1 MSDYTSIKLCLME
14 LKMWLRQ
21 PLNSV
26 YHIPPINYNRTTLG
40 HISADRDSSGL
51 LRKQTVIMTIT
62 QSSVA
67 SRATLVMNSRGM
79 VLHVLFS
86 LHLYVKD

>member
-26 YHIPPINYNRTTLG
+26 YHIPPINYNRPTLG
-40 HISADRDSSGL
+40 HISADRDSLGSL
-51 LRKQTVIMTIT
+51 LNCTVIITIT
-62 QSSVA
+62 HSGVA
-67 SRATLVMNSRGM
+67 SRATLAMDSRGI
-79 VLHVLFS
+79 VLNILIS
-86 LHLYVKD
+86 LHLYD